1 MEKIK
6 LRVKYIIYIIILIM
20 LLLII
25 FISAVILVDSI
36 INPDE
41 IPSFFG
47 WKPFIVMSDTMDGTI
62 NKGDIVLVKECDLS
76 EISENDIISFK
87 NQDDI
92 VITHRVKEI
101 REEEGLK
108 KYITKG
114 DNTNIQDEG
123 YVVDSQIEG
132 RYKFKIDRL
141 GSIVLFIQTPIGILI
156 SLGTP
161 ILILLIMQYLDVRE
175 TKEKQNHK
183 EL

>member
-6 LRVKYIIYIIILIM
+6 LRVKDIIYIIILIM
-20 LLLII
+20 LLPII

-62 NKGDIVLVKECDLS
+62 NKGDIVLAKECDLS

-92 VITHRVKEI
+92 VIT
-101 REEEGLK
+101 L
-108 KYITKG
+108 T
-114 DNTNIQDEG
+114 
-123 YVVDSQIEG
+123 
-132 RYKFKIDRL
+132 YKMK
-141 GSIVLFIQTPIGILI
+141 V
-156 SLGTP
+156 
-161 ILILLIMQYLDVRE
+161 MW
-175 TKEKQNHK
+175 
-183 EL
+183 